1 MAFQQMTSIKICV
14 AAASAATL
22 AAIFCDIHDLA
33 PSADSL
39 PNSECEGA
47 TYCVTGG
54 DRWLP
59 NGADQL
65 ARRDIRAALPLS
77 SRSFCDHPN
86 VPL

>member
-1 MAFQQMTSIKICV
+1 MAFQQKTPIKICV
-14 AAASAATL
+14 AAASAATV
-22 AAIFCDIHDLA
+22 AALFYDLHSPA

-39 PNSECEGA
+39 PNSECESA

-65 ARRDIRAALPLS
+65 ARRDTRVPLPLG

-86 VPL
+86 LPL